1 MRIEHVA
8 MYVSHLEEARDFFVK
23 YLGAKSNDGY
33 RNPGQVSG
41 RIFSPLMMAPGWN
54 S

>member
-33 RNPGQVSG
+33 VGLQYICYN
-41 RIFSPLMMAPGWN
+41 
-54 S
+54 

>member
-8 MYVSHLEEARDFFVK
+8 MYVSHLEEPGISLFK

-33 RNPGQVSG
+33 LCNPDQVPVV
-41 RIFSPLMMAPGWN
+41 FSHL
-54 S
+54 